1 MAVTVQRV
9 LYSSQTCKIKTAG
22 VEYLLPVQTASA
34 DSTIPTE
41 DVLIMGQLGS
51 AGREQKD
58 VATCKATLK
67 AFICSAATVTS
78 TGGVVAGVDSNLHTI
93 LNALKSDSLA
103 GTPIEVWVG
112 YKGDPVSNATVGG
125 FYLKG
130 AASNISL
137 DASKGAFPTLD
148 LSFDGVGEVEFM
160 SMGGDSSGK
169 EANAGDDYIKTANP
183 ITSNQVTVGGITTD
197 TLSTAKFAFDMPTE
211 TASRLGGIIVGK
223 TSVVEADNVTF
234 SKPPFKATLTV
245 DGLNLTQTEA
255 AAVASPVTL
264 NVLNIGGLASTITAA
279 GAALTAKSQN
289 QNVGDVGA
297 TYSVTI
303 EGTDATFA

>member
-9 LYSSQTCKIKTAG
+9 LYSSQSAKIKTG
-22 VEYLLPVQTASA
+22 GTEYLLPVQTASA
-34 DSTIPTE
+34 DTTIPTE
-41 DVLIMGQLGS
+41 DVLILGQLGS

-67 AFICSAATVTS
+67 AFICESVVAVS
-78 TGGVVAGVDSNLHTI
+78 TGGTVGGIDTNLHTI
-93 LNALKSDSLA
+93 LTAIKTDSLA

-112 YKGDPVSNATVGG
+112 YKGDPVANATVGG

-130 AASNISL
+130 AASNISV
-137 DASKGAFPTLD
+137 DAGKGAFPTLD

-160 SMGGDSSGK
+160 SMGGTSAGK
-169 EANAGDDYIKTANP
+169 ESHANDDYIKEANP
-183 ITSNQVTVGGITTD
+183 VTSNQVTVGGTTND

-211 TASRLGGIIVGK
+211 TASRLGGIILGK
-223 TSVVEADNVTF
+223 TTVVENDNVTF

-245 DGLNLTQTEA
+245 DGLNLTAADVSGA
-255 AAVASPVTL
+255 AATLTTL
-264 NVLNIGGLASTITAA
+264 NVKGLAIAMA
-279 GAALTAKSQN
+279 GKSAMTAKSQN

-297 TYSVTI
+297 TYSITI

>member
-9 LYSSQTCKIKTAG
+9 LYSSQSAKIKTG
-22 VEYLLPVQTASA
+22 STEYLLPVQTASA
-34 DSTIPTE
+34 DTTIPTE
-41 DVLIMGQLGS
+41 DVLVMGQLGS

-58 VATCKATLK
+58 VATCKASLK
-67 AFICSAATVTS
+67 AFICEAVTVQS
-78 TGGVVAGVDSNLHTI
+78 GGGTVAGIDTNLHTI
-93 LNALKSDSLA
+93 LTAIKADSLA

-112 YKGDPVSNATVGG
+112 YKGDPVANATVGG

-130 AASNISL
+130 AASNISI

-160 SMGGDSSGK
+160 SMGGDSAGK
-169 EANAGDDYIKTANP
+169 ELNAADEYIKTANP
-183 ITSNQVTVGGITTD
+183 VTSNQITVSGTTND

-211 TASRLGGIIVGK
+211 TASRLGGVIVGK
-223 TSVVEADNVTF
+223 TSVVENDNVTF

-245 DGLNLTQTEA
+245 DGLNLTAAEA
-255 AAVASPVTL
+255 SAIASPVTL
-264 NVLNIGGLASTITAA
+264 NVLNIKSLAATITAA